1 MAQDGARL
9 LEEHLPEIERIVEV
23 VCRRRG
29 VSGDEADDFR
39 SWALERLIE
48 ADYAILRKFRGD
60 SSLRT
65 YLVVVVNNLFR
76 DHIVRLRGRWRPS
89 AQAERMGTVGVAL
102 EELLHRKGRTL
113 REASTELRSRG
124 VCDLSVR
131 RLAELAALLPDREP
145 LRPERVDPVVLEKL
159 PGDGGADREVLRAE
173 SAERRGGVL
182 DALEGALSRL
192 ASEDRLII
200 RLRFL
205 EGLSVAHIA
214 RTLGLE
220 QKPLYRRIERV
231 LRKLRRGLED
241 RGVTGAGVAALL
253 ADVPP
258 LDPEGKA
265 VAVGFPAFPSVESGE
280 SR

>member
-113 REASTELRSRG
+113 GEASTELRSRD

-145 LRPERVDPVVLEKL
+145 LRPERVDPVVLERL
-159 PGDGGADREVLRAE
+159 PGDGGADGEVLGAE
-173 SAERRGGVL
+173 SAERRVGVL
-182 DALEGALSRL
+182 DALESALSRL
-192 ASEDRLII
+192 AAEDRLII

-205 EGLSVAHIA
+205 EGLTVADIA

-253 ADVPP
+253 AEAAP

>member
-48 ADYAILRKFRGD
+48 ADYAILGKFRGD

-89 AQAERMGTVGVAL
+89 AQAQRMGTVGVAL

-113 REASTELRSRG
+113 GEASAELRSRG

-145 LRPERVDPVVLEKL
+145 LRPERVDPVVLESV
-159 PGDGGADREVLRAE
+159 PGGGGADGEVLRAE
-173 SAERRGGVL
+173 SAERRVGVL

-192 ASEDRLII
+192 AAEDRLII

-205 EGLSVAHIA
+205 EGQTVADIA

-253 ADVPP
+253 ADAPP
-258 LDPEGKA
+258 LDPEGRA
-265 VAVGFPAFPSVESGE
+265 VAVGFRAFPSVESGE

>member
-145 LRPERVDPVVLEKL
+145 LRPERVDPVVLERL
-159 PGDGGADREVLRAE
+159 PGDGGADGEVLRAE

-241 RGVTGAGVAALL
+241 LGVTGAGVAALL
-253 ADVPP
+253 ADAPP
-258 LDPEGKA
+258 LDSEGEA